1 MTEEPK
7 PTPPAQTAL
16 PPGDSGSRADV
27 EVFARRGIINFV
39 GAVSY
44 GLFNF
49 LIVLLVTHALR
60 TDEAGGFFEVV
71 AMFTIASSVI
81 LFGAQNGLVRQIA
94 RARALNRALEIRRV
108 IFAGTIPVLVV
119 AVLASGV
126 LALGASTFASTFAD
140 RNITADLERM
150 VVISTPFVFLS
161 TLMYLALAVTRG
173 LGTMVPTV
181 AIDRM
186 IRVCLQ
192 AVGMAAVLAWS
203 LSAPT
208 AMLLWGLPFAVAAIV
223 ATVWA
228 TKLVRARETRNPGDW
243 MPRSFGIVTGEFWRF
258 AAPRGF
264 ASVFQTGSLWLDTLF
279 LGALNSPGAAAIY
292 TAGGRLTLV
301 GSFFLESVVQALAPQ
316 VSSLMAKKELQR
328 VQDVYRAA
336 TIWLVS
342 ATWPIYLLLAIFA
355 PGVLTLFG
363 KSYAAGAPAI
373 VIMSGAMLISMA
385 FGPVDIVLL
394 MGGRS
399 SLNLVNT
406 LASLGTN
413 VGLNLLLIPRWG
425 ISGAATAWAASTVVN
440 NVLPAA
446 QVYRI
451 FGVHTFGRQF
461 WIPVGSSTVFVGG
474 IAIAARVLAGPSIE
488 VMIVAGLLGGLL
500 HGGTLWR
507 FRNDLRLAELRTAF
521 GRRGLRKAE
530 GPAA

>member
-1 MTEEPK
+1 VTEEPK
-7 PTPPAQTAL
+7 PTPPAQTPP
-16 PPGDSGSRADV
+16 PPGDTGSRADV
-27 EVFARRGIINFV
+27 EVFARRGLINFV

-44 GLFNF
+44 GLFTF
-49 LIVLLVTHALR
+49 LTVLLVTHALR

-81 LFGAQNGLVRQIA
+81 LFGAQNGLVRQIS

-108 IFAGTIPVLVV
+108 VFAGTVPVFVA
-119 AVLASGV
+119 AVLASAAI
-126 LALGASTFASTFAD
+126 ALGASTFASTFAD
-140 RNITADLERM
+140 PNTATEVERM
-150 VVISTPFVFLS
+150 VVISTPFVLLS
-161 TLMYLALAVTRG
+161 TVMYLALAVTRG

-186 IRVCLQ
+186 VRVSLQ
-192 AVGMAAVLAWS
+192 ALGMAAVLVWG

-208 AMLLWGLPFAVAAIV
+208 AVLLWGLPFALAAV
-223 ATVWA
+223 GATVWA
-228 TKLVRARETRNPGDW
+228 VKLVRARESGNRGDW
-243 MPRSFGIVTGEFWRF
+243 MPRSLGIVTGEFWRF
-258 AAPRGF
+258 AAPRGL

-316 VSSLMAKKELQR
+316 VSSLMAKRELQR

-336 TIWLVS
+336 TIWLVC

-363 KSYAAGAPAI
+363 KGYAAGAPAI

-406 LASLGTN
+406 VASLVTN

-425 ISGAATAWAASTVVN
+425 ISGAAFAWAASTVVN

-451 FGVHTFGRQF
+451 FRVHTFGRQF
-461 WIPVGSSTVFVGG
+461 WIPVASASAFVGG
-474 IAIAARVLAGPSIE
+474 VAIAARAVAGPSIL
-488 VMIVAGLLGGLL
+488 VMIVAGLVGGSL
-500 HGGTLWR
+500 HAATLWR
-507 FRNDLRLAELRTAF
+507 FRHDLRLAELRTAF
-521 GRRGLRKAE
+521 GRRGRRKAE
-530 GPAA
+530 QPAP

>member
-1 MTEEPK
+1 VTEEPK
-7 PTPPAQTAL
+7 PSPPAQTTR
-16 PPGDSGSRADV
+16 PPGGTGSRADV
-27 EVFARRGIINFV
+27 EVFARRGLINFV

-44 GLFNF
+44 GLFTF
-49 LIVLLVTHALR
+49 LTVLLVTHALP
-60 TDEAGGFFEVV
+60 TDEAGAFFEVV

-108 IFAGTIPVLVV
+108 VFAGTIPVLVV
-119 AVLASGV
+119 AVLASV
-126 LALGASTFASTFAD
+126 AIAIGASTFAATFAD
-140 RNITADLERM
+140 RSTINDLERM
-150 VVISTPFVFLS
+150 VVISTPFVLLS
-161 TLMYLALAVTRG
+161 TVMYLSLAVTRG

-186 IRVCLQ
+186 TRVCLQ
-192 AVGMAAVLAWS
+192 ALGMAAVLVLG

-208 AMLLWGLPFAVAAIV
+208 AVLLWGLPFALAAIG

-228 TKLVRARETRNPGDW
+228 LKLVRARESRAGDW
-243 MPRSFGIVTGEFWRF
+243 MPRSFGLVTGEFWRF
-258 AAPRGF
+258 AAPRGL

-279 LGALNSPGAAAIY
+279 LGALSSPGAAAIY

-316 VSSLMAKKELQR
+316 VSSLMAKRELQR

-336 TIWLVS
+336 TLWLVC

-355 PGVLTLFG
+355 PGILTLFG
-363 KSYAAGAPAI
+363 KGYAAGAPAI
-373 VIMSGAMLISMA
+373 VIMSVAMLISMA

-399 SLNLVNT
+399 SLNLMNT
-406 LASLGTN
+406 VASLVTN

-425 ISGAATAWAASTVVN
+425 ISGAAFAWAASTVVN
-440 NVLPAA
+440 NVLPAG

-451 FGVHTFGRQF
+451 FRIHTFGRQF
-461 WIPVGSSTVFVGG
+461 WIPVASASAFVGG
-474 IAIAARVLAGPSIE
+474 IAIAARVLAGPSIP
-488 VMIVAGLLGGLL
+488 VMVVAGLIGGAM
-500 HGGTLWR
+500 HGATLWR
-507 FRNDLRLAELRTAF
+507 FRHDLRLAELRSAF
-521 GRRGLRKAE
+521 GRRGLRTAE
-530 GPAA
+530 GSAP